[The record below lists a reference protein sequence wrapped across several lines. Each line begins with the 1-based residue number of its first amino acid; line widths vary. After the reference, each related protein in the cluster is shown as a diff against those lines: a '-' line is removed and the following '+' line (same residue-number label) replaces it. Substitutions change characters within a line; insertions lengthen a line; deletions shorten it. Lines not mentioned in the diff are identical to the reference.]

1 MAKIFHKQVSVA
13 GKDGNNGRI
22 RMSISKTT
30 LSSLSMDTLKV
41 NPTPIHAN
49 TVVLYYDVNGRTVE
63 YSNYGQSK
71 RNITARGWETLIE
84 EAFEGLFRKLKRLSK
99 YTKNMPIDFTE
110 WRKLYKGAR
119 KETIDAVVA
128 YRP

>member
-1 MAKIFHKQVSVA
+1 MAKVFHKEINVA

-30 LSSLSMDTLKV
+30 LSMMSMDTLEVKE
-41 NPTPIHAN
+41 TPIHAN

-63 YSNYGQSK
+63 YSNYGRSK

-84 EAFEGLFRKLKRLSK
+84 EAFQGLFKKLKRLSK

-119 KETIDAVVA
+119 KDTIDAVVA